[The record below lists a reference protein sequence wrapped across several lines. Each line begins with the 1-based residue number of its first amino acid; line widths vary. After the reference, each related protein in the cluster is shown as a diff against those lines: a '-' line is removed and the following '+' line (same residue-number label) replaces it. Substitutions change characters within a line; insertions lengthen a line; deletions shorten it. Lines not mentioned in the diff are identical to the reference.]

1 MPEKFTIVAKTL
13 AGLEEILAEEVQQT
27 GGQKISIARRAVVF
41 EGDKEM
47 LYKAN
52 YTLRTAL
59 RILKQIH
66 AFTFRDVDEFYRH
79 CLEVNWTKLMDKRNT
94 FAIYSTVNHSK
105 VFRNSMFASLK
116 AKDAVADLFRQKTG
130 IRPDINT
137 RQPDI
142 IIAIH
147 ISGNR
152 CTLSLDS
159 SGEPLYKR
167 GYRTGHTKA
176 PLSEV
181 LAAGMILLSGWK
193 GDSTF
198 IDPMCGS
205 GTLPVEAAL
214 IASQT
219 PPGVFRETFG
229 FEKWMDFDNRLLK
242 KIAQETK
249 IQPPQKNIYASDISV
264 RNIGIAKANAR
275 NAGVYKYIH
284 FAVSDFRDLKIK
296 AENATLMINP
306 PYGERMK
313 STELE
318 NLYATTGER
327 LKHQYP
333 GNIAWILSSSK
344 ELLKKVGLK
353 HTQRVEL
360 YNGPIK
366 CEFRKYVLF
375 EGKRNN
381 SLTSGTS

>member
-1 MPEKFTIVAKTL
+1 MSEKFTLVAKTL
-13 AGLEEILAEEVQQT
+13 AGLEEILAEEINHI
-27 GGQKISIARRAVVF
+27 GGQKIRTAKRAVIF
-41 EGDKEM
+41 QGDKKI

-52 YTLRTAL
+52 YELRTAL

-66 AFTFRDVDEFYRH
+66 TFTYRNVDDFYAH
-79 CLEVNWTKLMDKRNT
+79 CREVNWPEWMNLKNT
-94 FAIYSTVNHSK
+94 FAVYSTVNHSK

-116 AKDAVADLFRQKTG
+116 AKDAIADLFRQKTG
-130 IRPDINT
+130 RRPNINT
-137 RQPDI
+137 VQPDI
-142 IIAIH
+142 IIALH
-147 ISGNR
+147 ISGNT

-167 GYRTGHTKA
+167 GYRVGQTQA
-176 PLSEV
+176 PLNEV

-193 GDSTF
+193 GNSPF

-214 IASQT
+214 IATQT
-219 PPGVFRETFG
+219 PPGIFRKTFG
-229 FEKWMDFDNRLLK
+229 FEKWMDFDNALFK
-242 KIAQETK
+242 KIALETN
-249 IQPPQKNIYASDISV
+249 IQPPQQKIYASDLSE

-275 NAGVYKYIH
+275 NAGVYKCIT

-296 AENATLMINP
+296 TDHATLIINP
-306 PYGERMK
+306 PYGERLK

-318 NLYATTGER
+318 NLYAMTGER

-333 GNIAWILSSSK
+333 GNTAWIMSSSK

-353 HTQRVEL
+353 HNQRVEL

-366 CEFRKYVLF
+366 CEFRKYELF
-375 EGKRNN
+375 EGSQKMG
-381 SLTSGTS
+381 SEH